1 MRINKYLASCGIASR
16 RKVEE
21 YILAGR
27 VLVNEQIQTNLAY
40 DVKQNDIVKLD
51 GNIVTV
57 AQKLEYYI
65 LNKPKGYISSVKDD
79 RGRKVVTDL
88 IDTNARIYPI
98 GRLDYDSE
106 GMLLLTNDGD
116 LMNKLTHPKHLIG
129 KTYIVTILGMIKN
142 EDIQKLKDGVI
153 IDDYK
158 LRPCEI
164 TIMEKQS
171 NKTKMNITIY
181 EGRNR
186 EIRKMFETVGK
197 KVIYLKRIKIAD
209 FEMKGLKRGEY
220 RPLTQSEI
228 NYLKTL

>member
-21 YILAGR
+21 YIISGR
-27 VLVNEQIQTNLAY
+27 VLVNNEVQTNLVY
-40 DVKQNDIVKLD
+40 DIKDTDVVKFDNKV
-51 GNIVTV
+51 VTL
-57 AQKLEYYI
+57 AQELEYYI

-88 IDTNARIYPI
+88 INTKARIYPI

-129 KTYIVTILGMIKN
+129 KTYIVNILGSIKN
-142 EDIQKLKDGVI
+142 EDVKKLEEGVV
-153 IDDYK
+153 IDNYK
-158 LRPCEI
+158 LHPCKI
-164 TIMEKQS
+164 KILEKQF
-171 NKTKMNITIY
+171 NKTKLSITIY

-186 EIRKMFETVGK
+186 EIRKMFESVGK
-197 KVIYLKRIKIAD
+197 KVVYLKRIKIAD
-209 FEMKGLKRGEY
+209 FEMRGLNRGEY
-220 RPLTQSEI
+220 RPLTQKEI
-228 NYLKTL
+228 DYLKNL